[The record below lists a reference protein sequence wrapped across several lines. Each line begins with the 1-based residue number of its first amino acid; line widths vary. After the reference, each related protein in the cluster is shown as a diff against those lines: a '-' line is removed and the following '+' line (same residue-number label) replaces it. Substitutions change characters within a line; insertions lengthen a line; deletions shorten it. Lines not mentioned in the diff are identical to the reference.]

1 VSSALGSV
9 TNTPEEVVVNPAGVS
24 LGFSPALTISGVVG
38 QSYIIESST
47 NLANPNAW
55 VTLTNLTLTQPVQ
68 IWVDTSID
76 ASSPFNSSHFYQ
88 ILPGQ

>member
-1 VSSALGSV
+1 
-9 TNTPEEVVVNPAGVS
+9 
-24 LGFSPALTISGVVG
+24 VVG

-55 VTLTNLTLTQPVQ
+55 ITLTNLTLTQPVQ
-68 IWVDTSID
+68 IWVDTSVD
-76 ASSPFNSSHFYQ
+76 ASSPFNPSHFYQ